1 MGKKAVVLLSGGMD
15 SATAMAMAREEGF
28 ELYALSIMYG
38 QKNEVE
44 LEKAKKIAKHLGARE
59 HLIVPL
65 SLKIIGGS
73 SLTSMDSPI
82 PKGRSLE
89 EIGKRIPSTYVP
101 ARNTVFLSV
110 ALAWA
115 EVIEAEDMFIGI
127 NALDYSGYP
136 DCRLEYIKAFE
147 AMAHLATKAGVEG
160 QQLTIHAPLIT
171 LTKAEIIATGLGLGV
186 DYGLTLSCYDPD
198 ASGNPCG
205 HCDSCL
211 LRLKGFAE
219 AGYKDPLTYQAA

>member
-44 LEKAKKIAKHLGARE
+44 LEKAKKIAKHLGATE

-73 SLTSMDSPI
+73 SLTSMESPV
-82 PKGRSLE
+82 PKGRSIE

-115 EVIEAEDMFIGI
+115 EVLEAEDMFIGI

-160 QQLTIHAPLIT
+160 RMQLRIHTPLIG
-171 LTKAEIIATGLGLGV
+171 LRKAEIIAKGVALGV
-186 DYGLTLSCYDPD
+186 DYSLTHSCYDPLPHGG
-198 ASGNPCG
+198 ACG
-205 HCDSCL
+205 ECDSCK
-211 LRLKGFAE
+211 LRLKGFQE
-219 AGYKDPLTYQAA
+219 AGLRDPITYG